1 MYGRAVRYFPLDRVI
16 QDLRALA
23 ARGTRG
29 VFFVDDNIT
38 LDVPRLKELCRR
50 IASEGLDTLYYVIQA
65 SVPGIASDPE
75 LPGLMARAN
84 FRWVFLG
91 IESGIARNLGR
102 MRKSGVLAHTRAAV
116 ERLRAHRICAIGGFI
131 VGDPD
136 DTPADI
142 RGTYRYARELRLDHA
157 IVQVMTPYPGT
168 EAREQLLAEGLVTNA
183 DDYSRYNGFIANV
196 RTRAMTGREL
206 SRRVVLEG
214 ARLYF
219 NPAFFLASRVWWYQP
234 ADAPNMLLNNFR
246 FLVGGL
252 RGRLFDS
259 THRW

>member
-1 MYGRAVRYFPLDRVI
+1 
-16 QDLRALA
+16 
-23 ARGTRG
+23 
-29 VFFVDDNIT
+29 
-38 LDVPRLKELCRR
+38 
-50 IASEGLDTLYYVIQA
+50 
-65 SVPGIASDPE
+65 
-75 LPGLMARAN
+75 
-84 FRWVFLG
+84 
-91 IESGIARNLGR
+91 
-102 MRKSGVLAHTRAAV
+102 
-116 ERLRAHRICAIGGFI
+116 
-131 VGDPD
+131 
-136 DTPADI
+136 
-142 RGTYRYARELRLDHA
+142 
-157 IVQVMTPYPGT
+157 MTPYPGT